1 MDYMASGCV
10 SDTSEQ
16 SSEEISL
23 CSMCVSGSPVAPRL
37 HSGLSLTLSFTLFT
51 DSVLFSCATGNFYF
65 YPALSAHFFSF
76 FAEFLDLVSAP
87 ELKSASI

>member
-23 CSMCVSGSPVAPRL
+23 CSMCVSGSPVAPQL
-37 HSGLSLTLSFTLFT
+37 HFGLSLTLSFTLFT

-65 YPALSAHFFSF
+65 YIFFSV
-76 FAEFLDLVSAP
+76 FAEFLNLVSAP
-87 ELKSASI
+87 ALKSASI